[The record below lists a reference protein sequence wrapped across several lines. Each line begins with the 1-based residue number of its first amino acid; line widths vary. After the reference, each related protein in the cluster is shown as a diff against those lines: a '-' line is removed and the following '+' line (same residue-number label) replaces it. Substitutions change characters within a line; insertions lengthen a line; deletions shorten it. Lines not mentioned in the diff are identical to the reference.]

1 MAKSLLSAFLF
12 TNRNAVETRWFR
24 NEGRTLKSQEICGA
38 VTNNVQRKCLYLTIV
53 APQTSGFPIQ
63 KSPTCMILVFFPNC
77 WDPFPIIPNTKQW
90 YPNYPWFKFSCTK
103 SPAWPQEP
111 RRFNEEGAH
120 LAVAGSLAG
129 GQRVGVEEDTIESA
143 WESQKNVVITTNHQ
157 FIYINHTYIYISYM
171 YVI

>member
-77 WDPFPIIPNTKQW
+77 WDPFPIIPNTKTMVSKLSMVQIFM
-90 YPNYPWFKFSCTK
+90 YQISRLAARAAPLQRRRRP
-103 SPAWPQEP
+103 P
-111 RRFNEEGAH
+111 RRRRQPRRGT
-120 LAVAGSLAG
+120 AGRRRRGYHRKCLG
-129 GQRVGVEEDTIESA
+129 ES
-143 WESQKNVVITTNHQ
+143 EKCGH
-157 FIYINHTYIYISYM
+157 HH
-171 YVI
+171 